1 MLPRRCRWSAEP
13 PINDCRTPAG
23 DIVVGVEH
31 EHSAEAIQQRL
42 QEGPQTSYLRDFI
55 YGGID
60 GAVTTFAIVSGVV
73 GGKLAGSVVIILG
86 VANLVA
92 DGFSMAAANYSGTR
106 AEHDEYEQVREMEYR
121 HIREI
126 PAGEREEVRQ
136 IYAAKGFEGS
146 DLDRVVEVIT
156 SDSDRWVNTMLT
168 EEFGLPST
176 LRSPWRAAWSTFLA
190 FSICGFIP
198 IAPFVFSADSPFFIS
213 IALTAITFFAIG
225 SYRSRFTL
233 TSWWRA
239 GMETLAIGGAA
250 AALAYVIGAILER
263 AIGS

>member
-1 MLPRRCRWSAEP
+1 M
-13 PINDCRTPAG
+13 
-23 DIVVGVEH
+23 EH
-31 EHSAEAIQQRL
+31 DHSTEGIKQRL

-73 GGKLAGSVVIILG
+73 GGKLAASAVIILG

-106 AEHDEYEQVREMEYR
+106 AEQEEYEQVRAMEYR

-136 IYAAKGFEGS
+136 IYAAKGFEGR
-146 DLDRVVEVIT
+146 DLDRVVDVIT

-176 LRSPWRAAWSTFLA
+176 VRSPWRAAWNTFLA

-198 IAPFVFSADSPFFIS
+198 IAPFIFSMGSPFNTS
-213 IALTAITFFAIG
+213 IVLTGITFFAIG

-233 TSWWRA
+233 VSWWRA
-239 GMETLAIGGAA
+239 GTETLLIGSAA
-250 AALAYVIGAILER
+250 AAMAYGIGAVIER
-263 AIGS
+263 SIGS